1 MGNDLRLNYKRT
13 FFIGLAFL
21 SICAFWQLYDNI
33 VPLILKETFHM
44 GETQTG
50 MIMAADNVLALFL
63 LPLFGA
69 LSDKTNTRFGKRTP
83 FIVCGTIVSVVFML
97 FIPFADQQKNLILFI
112 LSLGIVL
119 LAMGA
124 YRSPAVA
131 LMPDLTP
138 KPLRSQ
144 ANAVINLMGAVGGI
158 ITLLFIKFMIPKE
171 EHPNYFVIYL
181 SVAGIMVFAVIVLIV
196 FIREN
201 KLLEETKKYNIDE
214 NSQTIGVEDSKEE
227 PSSGMSKSV
236 KRSLVLLLASIFL
249 WFTAYN
255 AVTTAFSRYAKEV
268 WNMQAGGFAN
278 CLLVATGAAI
288 ISYIPIGFIATR
300 YGRKKT
306 IIGGILLISLSYFMG
321 CFFLEYSSFINLVF
335 ALTGIG
341 WAAINVNSYPMVV
354 EMSKGSDVGKYTGLY
369 YIISMTA
376 QIITPILSGFL
387 LEQISYRVLFPY
399 AVSFSVASLFTMI
412 FVKHGDSK
420 PVKKEKVLDNFSD
433 ID

>member
-1 MGNDLRLNYKRT
+1 MGNGNRLNYKRT

-50 MIMAADNVLALFL
+50 FIMAADNVLALFL

-69 LSDKTNTRFGKRTP
+69 LSDKTTTKVGKRTP
-83 FIVCGTIVSVVFML
+83 FIVAGTIVSVIFML
-97 FIPFADQQKNLILFI
+97 FIPIADQQKNIVLFV
-112 LSLGIVL
+112 LSLGAVL
-119 LAMGA
+119 LAMGS

-144 ANAVINLMGAVGGI
+144 ANAVINLMGAIGGI
-158 ITLLFIKFMIPKE
+158 LTLIFIKFLTPKN
-171 EHPNYFVIYL
+171 EHPNYFIIF
-181 SVAGIMVFAVIVLIV
+181 SCVASIMVIAVIVLLV

-201 KLLEETKKYNIDE
+201 KLIQEMKNTSEEDECLDTNIE
-214 NSQTIGVEDSKEE
+214 LNEVESQKTL
-227 PSSGMSKSV
+227 SKSV
-236 KRSLVLLLASIFL
+236 KHSLVLLLASIFL

-268 WNMQAGGFAN
+268 WKMEAGGFAN

-300 YGRKKT
+300 FGRKKT
-306 IIGGILLISLSYFMG
+306 IIGGILLITLSYLMG
-321 CFFLEYSSFINLVF
+321 CFFFEYSNFINVVF

-354 EMSKGSDVGKYTGLY
+354 EMSKGSNVGKYTGLY

-387 LEQISYRVLFPY
+387 LEQISYRILFPY
-399 AVSFSVASLFTMI
+399 AVTFSIASLLTMI

-420 PVKKEKVLDNFSD
+420 PIKKEKILDNYSD

>member
-21 SICAFWQLYDNI
+21 SISAFWQLYDNI

-69 LSDKTNTRFGKRTP
+69 LSDKTNSKFGKRTP

-97 FIPFADQQKNLILFI
+97 FIPIADQQKNIILFI
-112 LSLGIVL
+112 FSLGIVL
-119 LAMGA
+119 LAMGS

-158 ITLLFIKFMIPKE
+158 ITLLFIKFMTPKE
-171 EHPNYFVIYL
+171 EHPNYFGIYL
-181 SVAGIMVFAVIVLIV
+181 AVAGIMVFAVIVLIV

-201 KLLEETKKYNIDE
+201 KLLEETKKYYIDE
-214 NSQTIGVEDSKEE
+214 NTQTMHVDNSKEE
-227 PSSGMSKSV
+227 LSNGMSKSV

-300 YGRKKT
+300 FGRKKT
-306 IIGGILLISLSYFMG
+306 IIGGILLITLSYFMG
-321 CFFLEYSSFINLVF
+321 CFFLEYSSFINFVF

-399 AVSFSVASLFTMI
+399 AVSFSVASLLTMI

-420 PVKKEKVLDNFSD
+420 PVKKEKILDNFSD